1 MTEPVSRT
9 NWGAVAVA
17 ALGVVL
23 AALDMTIVAV
33 ALPSIGAEFGVSPS
47 AVQWVLLAY
56 SLPLVA
62 LSVPAGRWLDRAGP
76 LPAFVLATAGF
87 GVTSLVI
94 AVAPAFGVLLAGRV
108 LQGVFGSLVGV
119 VSLPI
124 VARAARP
131 EHRAR
136 AMGLVLTLIPLS
148 GVGGPVVGGWLAES
162 FGWRSVFAVNL
173 PIVVLTLALAR
184 RVIPSGKAGPLPL
197 GRGLPWPDGGLLREA
212 AVLGLASAGLFGALH
227 FAGVDALW
235 FIGLLAVAGTLTAAW
250 ARTAGARPV
259 LTLLRRREIA
269 LALGAMAGVT
279 TGVGALHFVVPYLFA
294 DLLRTASPSTI
305 GLALLSV
312 SAAMAVTSPI
322 AGVLADR
329 IGKVPVASAGAVVA
343 LAGLLGL
350 LLVGP
355 GAQLVDVAW
364 PLAVVGIGN
373 GLFAGPNSAAVL
385 EDTPPELLGTSSG
398 VATLVRTLGFSLG
411 PALGALT
418 WTTTFDG
425 FHTGILALAAAG
437 AVSVVLTVTGR
448 RSTLAS

>member
-9 NWGAVAVA
+9 NWGAVTVA

-47 AVQWVLLAY
+47 VVQWVLLAY

-62 LSVPAGRWLDRAGP
+62 LSVPAGRWLDRAGA
-76 LPAFVLATAGF
+76 LPAFLLATAGF
-87 GVTSLVI
+87 GVTSLLI
-94 AVAPAFGVLLAGRV
+94 AVAPTFGVLLAGRA

-136 AMGLVLTLIPLS
+136 AMGLVLTLIPVS
-148 GVGGPVVGGWLAES
+148 GVAGPVAGGWLAEA

-173 PIVVLTLALAR
+173 PIVVVTLWLAR
-184 RVIPSGKAGPLPL
+184 RVIPGG
-197 GRGLPWPDGGLLREA
+197 GGLPRPDAGLLREA
-212 AVLGLASAGLFGALH
+212 AVLGSASVALFGALH
-227 FAGVDALW
+227 FAGMDAWW
-235 FIGLLAVAGTLTAAW
+235 FTGLLALAVALTAVW
-250 ARTAGARPV
+250 ARTAGARPL
-259 LTLLRRREIA
+259 LTLVRRREIA

-294 DLLRTASPSTI
+294 DLLRASPSTI

-322 AGVLADR
+322 AGAMADR
-329 IGKVPVASAGAVVA
+329 IGKVPVALAGTVVA
-343 LAGLLGL
+343 LGGLLCL

-355 GAQLVDVAW
+355 DARLVDVAW
-364 PLAVVGIGN
+364 PLAVVGVGN

-385 EDTPPELLGTSSG
+385 EDTPPSLLGTSSG
-398 VATLVRTLGFSLG
+398 AATLVRTLGFSLG
-411 PALGALT
+411 PAIGALT

-425 FHTGILALAAAG
+425 FHTGILALAVVG
-437 AVSVVLTVTGR
+437 AVSVALTAPAR
-448 RSTLAS
+448 RSTLAT

>member
-1 MTEPVSRT
+1 MTAPVERT
-9 NWGAVAVA
+9 SWGAITVA

-33 ALPSIGAEFGVSPS
+33 ALPSIGEEFGVRPS

-87 GVTSLVI
+87 GVTSLLI
-94 AVAPAFGVLLAGRV
+94 AVAPSFGVLLAGRV

-136 AMGLVLTLIPLS
+136 AMGVVLTLIPLS
-148 GVGGPVVGGWLAES
+148 GVAGPVAGGWLAEA

-173 PIVVLTLALAR
+173 PIVVVTLWLAR
-184 RVIPSGKAGPLPL
+184 RVIPGG
-197 GRGLPWPDGGLLREA
+197 GGLPWPDGGLLREA
-212 AVLGLASAGLFGALH
+212 LVLGAAAVSLFSGLH
-227 FAGVDALW
+227 FAGSSA
-235 FIGLLAVAGTLTAAW
+235 GLRAGLVALAVMLTAVW
-250 ARTAGARPV
+250 ARTTGARPV
-259 LTLLRRREIA
+259 LSLVRRREIA

-294 DLLRTASPSTI
+294 DVLRASPSTI
-305 GLALLSV
+305 GVALLSV
-312 SAAMAVTSPI
+312 SAAMAVTSPL
-322 AGVLADR
+322 AGALADR
-329 IGKVPVASAGAVVA
+329 AGKAPVA
-343 LAGLLGL
+343 LAGTVVAAGGLGCL

-355 GAQLVDVAW
+355 DAGLLDVAW
-364 PLAVVGIGN
+364 PLAVVGVGN
-373 GLFAGPNSAAVL
+373 GLFAGPNSAAIL
-385 EDTPPELLGTSSG
+385 EDTPPSLLGTSSG
-398 VATLVRTLGFSLG
+398 VATLVRTLGFSIG
-411 PALGALT
+411 PAIGALT
-418 WTTTFDG
+418 WTGTTGG
-425 FHTGILALAAAG
+425 FHAGVLALTAAG
-437 AVSVVLTVTGR
+437 ALSVALT
-448 RSTLAS
+448 TLGKRPTHAAT